1 MGHLADLIEMG
12 EIIDVEQLIQPGH
25 YDAIVDALRQADG
38 RMLGTVKD
46 VLGDEYSYGE
56 IRIVRALLR
65 CSQETSETELRS
77 ERLNRSSRAI

>member
-56 IRIVRALLR
+56 IRIVRALVR
-65 CSQETSETELRS
+65 RSQGTSV
-77 ERLNRSSRAI
+77 